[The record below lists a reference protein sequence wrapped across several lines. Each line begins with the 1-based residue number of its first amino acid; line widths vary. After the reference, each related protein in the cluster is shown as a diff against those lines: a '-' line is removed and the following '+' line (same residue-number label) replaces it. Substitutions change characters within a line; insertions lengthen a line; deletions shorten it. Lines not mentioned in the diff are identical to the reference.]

1 MKSRIRDLAAASAAM
16 VSLTILIS
24 GCDSSSG
31 SGASD
36 MDAMASQLGP
46 KKPAAALAE
55 PPAPQPAP
63 PQPAPQPQTS
73 ATALPGGIAT
83 SADPDDLASRA
94 ASHPAPSASVAPAP
108 AQQAADAPAPHVP
121 AVSRGEGNVVGK
133 RVYANPAGGVMRYY
147 GAIASA
153 RNFMEDRILDAQI
166 QKTLQLYVAGNDGKF
181 PKTNDEYMEH
191 IIKEGMIQLP
201 ELPQGKEYFYDPSDH
216 ELKVGTLVEPPAE
229 GAPPADAQPPAT
241 PVAAP
246 PATR

>member
-1 MKSRIRDLAAASAAM
+1 MKTRIRNLAAASAAM

-24 GCDSSSG
+24 GCDSSSS

-36 MDAMASQLGP
+36 MDAMASQLNA
-46 KKPAAALAE
+46 KKPAETSAAA
-55 PPAPQPAP
+55 PAAQPAAPQPAP
-63 PQPAPQPQTS
+63 QATTQPPTS
-73 ATALPGGIAT
+73 ATALPGGVVT
-83 SADPDDLASRA
+83 SADSDDLAGRPASRPPA
-94 ASHPAPSASVAPAP
+94 AANPAP
-108 AQQAADAPAPHVP
+108 AAEQPAADAAPSHVP
-121 AVSRGEGNVVGK
+121 AVSRGAGDVVGK

-166 QKTLQLYVAGNDGKF
+166 QKTLQLYVAGNDGKY

-216 ELKVGTLVEPPAE
+216 ELKVGTLVEPPAD
-229 GAPPADAQPPAT
+229 GPPSPASPAPAVP
-241 PVAAP
+241 
-246 PATR
+246 R